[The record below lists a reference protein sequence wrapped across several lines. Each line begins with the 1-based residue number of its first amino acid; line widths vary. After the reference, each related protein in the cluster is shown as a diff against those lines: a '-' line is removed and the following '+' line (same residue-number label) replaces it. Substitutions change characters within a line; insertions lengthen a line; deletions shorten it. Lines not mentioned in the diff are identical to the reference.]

1 MLNKGKKA
9 YVTGGSRGIGKGI
22 VQVLS
27 SSGYDIVFT
36 YNSQEDEAIALK
48 KETEAKGVKC
58 EFFQASLDKPDVAV
72 PSAERAIEI
81 LGGIDLFV
89 SNAGLTRHNSLLT
102 LDPEL
107 IDFVYTLNYKSY
119 ILGSKIAANYMVDH
133 KIKGNIVFIASTRGI
148 RAYPEDCLYGSF
160 KAGLIRGVE
169 SMALEMAKYGI
180 RINCIAPGA
189 TEVRK
194 EASLDVVTDG
204 SFASKIPLGRKGSP
218 KEVGYL
224 VEYLASDK
232 AAYMTGNTIK
242 LDGGL
247 ILPGM
252 PER

>member
-1 MLNKGKKA
+1 MSNRKKA

-36 YNSQEDEAIALK
+36 YNSKEDEAIALK
-48 KETEAKGVKC
+48 EETEAKGVKC
-58 EFFQASLDKPDVAV
+58 EFLQASLDKPDVAV
-72 PSAERAIEI
+72 PTAEKAIEI

-89 SNAGLTRHNSLLT
+89 SNAGLTKHNSLLT
-102 LDPEL
+102 VDPEL

-119 ILGSKIAANYMVDH
+119 ILGSKVAAKYMVEN

-169 SMALEMAKYGI
+169 SMALEMAQHGI

-189 TEVRK
+189 TEIRK
-194 EASLDVVTDG
+194 EASMDIVTDG
-204 SFASKIPLGRKGSP
+204 SFVSKIPLKRKGSP
-218 KEVGYL
+218 QEVGYL
-224 VEYLASDK
+224 VEYLASEK

-252 PER
+252 PEA

>member
-1 MLNKGKKA
+1 MTRKRA

-36 YNSQEDEAIALK
+36 YNSAEDEALALK

-58 EFFQASLDKPDVAV
+58 EYLQASLEQPDVAV
-72 PSAERAIEI
+72 PTAKRAIEI

-102 LDPEL
+102 LEPED
-107 IDFVYTLNYKSY
+107 IDFLYTLNYKSY
-119 ILGSKIAANYMVDH
+119 LLGAKMAANYMVEH
-133 KIKGNIVFIASTRGI
+133 NIKGNIIFISSTRGL

-169 SMALEMAKYGI
+169 SMALEMGQYGI
-180 RINCIAPGA
+180 RVNCIAPGA
-189 TEVRK
+189 TEIRK
-194 EASLDVVTDG
+194 EASLEIVTDG
-204 SFASKIPLGRKGSP
+204 SFVSRIPLQRKGTP
-218 KEVGYL
+218 WEVGYL
-224 VEYLASDK
+224 VEYIASDK
-232 AAYMTGNTIK
+232 GAYMTGNTIK

-247 ILPGM
+247 ILSGM
-252 PER
+252 PEA

>member
-1 MLNKGKKA
+1 MENKGKKA
-9 YVTGGSRGIGKGI
+9 YITGGSRGIGKGI

-36 YNSQEDEAIALK
+36 YNSEKSEAIALK

-58 EFFQASLDKPDVAV
+58 EFMQASLEKADVAV
-72 PSAERAIEI
+72 PTAKRAIEI

-89 SNAGLTRHNSLLT
+89 SNAGLTRHNSLLSVDT
-102 LDPEL
+102 EMM
-107 IDFVYTLNYKSY
+107 DFLYTLNYKSY
-119 ILGSKIAANYMVDH
+119 ILGSKVAANHMVDN
-133 KIKGNIVFIASTRGI
+133 KIKGSIVFITSTRGI

-160 KAGLIRGVE
+160 KAGLMRGVE
-169 SMALEMAKYGI
+169 SMALEMAQYGI

-189 TEVRK
+189 TEIR
-194 EASLDVVTDG
+194 EEPSLEVVTDG
-204 SFASKIPLGRKGSP
+204 SFVSKIPLRRKGAP
-218 KEVGYL
+218 KEVGAL

-247 ILPGM
+247 ILSGM
-252 PER
+252 PEV